1 MALFSIIS
9 GMLLI
14 VLGLIGYFGLDS
26 KSITALIP
34 AFIGFPLLILGI
46 VALKEQYIK
55 HAMHGAAVLM
65 LLGLIGTG
73 VRALPKA
80 FSGEMSNAVIVQLIM
95 FVICLVFIIAAIMS
109 FINARKRRTV

>member
-1 MALFSIIS
+1 MAVFSIIA
-9 GMLLI
+9 GVLLI
-14 VLGLIGYFGLDS
+14 ILGLVGYFGMES
-26 KSITALIP
+26 NSITALIP
-34 AFIGFPLLILGI
+34 AFIGFPLLVLGI
-46 VALKEQYIK
+46 VGLKEQYLK

-80 FSGEMSNAVIVQLIM
+80 FSGEMNNAIIVQLIM

-109 FINARKRRTV
+109 FRNARRNRLA